1 MDGYRKEVTVNKRLE
16 KLRAGLAK
24 DRIRNEQ
31 LQARM
36 KERTEKIRE
45 LENTEIIGIVREIG
59 MTPEQ
64 LAEHF
69 DNLFRQKKEREE
81 AISREET

>member
-1 MDGYRKEVTVNKRLE
+1 MNKQLE
-16 KLRAGLAK
+16 KLRASLAK
-24 DRIRNEQ
+24 DRARDEQ

-36 KERTEKIRE
+36 KERTEKIQE

-69 DNLFRQKKEREE
+69 NNLLRQKKEREE
-81 AISREET
+81 AISHEET

>member
-1 MDGYRKEVTVNKRLE
+1 MNKQLE
-16 KLRAGLAK
+16 KLRASLAK
-24 DRIRNEQ
+24 DRARDEQ

-36 KERTEKIRE
+36 KEREEKIRE

-69 DNLFRQKKEREE
+69 NNLLRQKKEREE
-81 AISREET
+81 AISHEET